1 MLAMQY
7 SIAQYGFIIVLFFCC
22 CSIVSIITICLA
34 ILVLCIHKTTCL
46 LVVLCQSDIC
56 QYFQPLVSIYRLRF
70 CTIQSVL
77 TIYVLCIHWCIK
89 ISFIHWH
96 SMIVKTES
104 PEQFCLHAF
113 FFQKVWTAINISLWY
128 YYVNFIQ
135 SFHQFWL
142 KRNSAK
148 KVRNIYTILFS
159 LLTVSN

>member
-148 KVRNIYTILFS
+148 KVRNI
-159 LLTVSN
+159 